1 MSTPIHDSLYYSP
14 LNAYLGMTQTYFDT
28 WCIVLWK
35 NSDVISE
42 YMGIYSPVLYIFK
55 MLTVK
60 NSKKATIRIFLS
72 QFPYVIDVRY
82 LPLTVCFERD
92 EYW

>member
-1 MSTPIHDSLYYSP
+1 MSTPIHDSLYFLP
-14 LNAYLGMTQTYFDT
+14 LNAYLGMTQTYFDN
-28 WCIVLWK
+28 WCIMLWK
-35 NSDVISE
+35 FYDVISE
-42 YMGIYSPVLYIFK
+42 YIGIYSPVLYIFK

-72 QFPYVIDVRY
+72 QFPYIKDVRY

>member
-1 MSTPIHDSLYYSP
+1 MML
-14 LNAYLGMTQTYFDT
+14 
-28 WCIVLWK
+28 
-35 NSDVISE
+35 

-72 QFPYVIDVRY
+72 QFPYIIDVRY

-92 EYW
+92 EY